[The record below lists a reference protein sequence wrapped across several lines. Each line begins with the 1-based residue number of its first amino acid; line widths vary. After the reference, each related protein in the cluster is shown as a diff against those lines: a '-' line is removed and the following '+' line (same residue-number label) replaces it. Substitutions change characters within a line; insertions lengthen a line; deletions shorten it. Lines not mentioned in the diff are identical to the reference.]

1 MIIGLCTLEFHLPGC
16 RSLKEK
22 RMFLRSLRDRT
33 CQKHNVAMAEVDGQD
48 LWQRAV
54 IGVVSISTA
63 RDVLDRTFQHI
74 LKEAENRRDATLIRF
89 DMEFL

>member
-33 CQKHNVAMAEVDGQD
+33 CQKYNVALAEIDGQD

-54 IGVVSISTA
+54 IGVVSIGSA
-63 RDVLDRTFQHI
+63 RDVLDRTFQRI
-74 LKEAENRRDATLIRF
+74 LKDAENRRDANLIRF